1 MTVDSIMSRR
11 PAESVALSSSDDN
24 INNSDHPMHSTS
36 SSRTDATSAAADVVV
51 EQLNAEANQILEDM
65 TLRKRRPWNP
75 DGSLVSGDIDL
86 LGDDDVLDD
95 EEEEDGV
102 GCPLPSTPEDNQ
114 LLEAEVSDFARPCNL
129 GACTEPCHNL

>member
-1 MTVDSIMSRR
+1 MSRH
-11 PAESVALSSSDDN
+11 PDDAVTPFPPSDAPPTAAVQG
-24 INNSDHPMHSTS
+24 HRKTS
-36 SSRTDATSAAADVVV
+36 SADASAVV

-86 LGDDDVLDD
+86 DDGLDD

-102 GCPLPSTPEDNQ
+102 GCPLPSTPEDNL
-114 LLEAEVSDFARPCNL
+114 LLEAEVSVWMVLCIFRISY
-129 GACTEPCHNL
+129 TV